1 MGVHGLRATQAGKCW
16 EDLMIFFFYII
27 FFKKVEISDDPFCV
41 LWKPARY
48 TNHLSVSCL
57 QNDYFGGSE
66 GFRERLLLIVYYMAR
81 VRRAAVLSRCASK
94 MM

>member
-1 MGVHGLRATQAGKCW
+1 MLGGFN
-16 EDLMIFFFYII
+16 DFFFYII